1 MSEILTDH
9 SGLDKYQKLLRATPE
24 LPILLVSANS
34 KQAPAESI
42 GSPLEGSLPGAL
54 LLFPLNFILGRT
66 RCGQGGLNGKSED
79 LQDEE
84 EFLSPKE
91 GIMIGSRQGTNDRS
105 RAWVTDQAGA
115 VFAQQTA
122 DVGGRVGTSRP
133 AQACLLE
140 VSGWRKLSPLGAS
153 HGLSPSTRP
162 LVGQK
167 SAKTVL

>member
-9 SGLDKYQKLLRATPE
+9 SGLEKYQDLLRATPE

-34 KQAPAESI
+34 KQAPAEST

-54 LLFPLNFILGRT
+54 LLFSLNFILGRT

-84 EFLSPKE
+84 ELLSPKE

-105 RAWVTDQAGA
+105 HAWVTDQAGA
-115 VFAQQTA
+115 VFAQQTP

-153 HGLSPSTRP
+153 HALSQSTRP

-167 SAKTVL
+167 SAKTFL

>member
-105 RAWVTDQAGA
+105 RAWVTDQAGDQAGA
-115 VFAQQTA
+115 V
-122 DVGGRVGTSRP
+122 
-133 AQACLLE
+133 
-140 VSGWRKLSPLGAS
+140 
-153 HGLSPSTRP
+153 SPSKQRMSGDGSGLP
-162 LVGQK
+162 GQHKLAYWK
-167 SAKTVL
+167 SAADASSAPWAPATGFPQAPAPL